1 LPLIELHSA
10 LRLVIYL
17 MMSSEI
23 VTKMV
28 FPSCR
33 LKYSLRETKLNIASM
48 CSWFISFTELSC

>member
-33 LKYSLRETKLNIASM
+33 SVYNKH
-48 CSWFISFTELSC
+48 